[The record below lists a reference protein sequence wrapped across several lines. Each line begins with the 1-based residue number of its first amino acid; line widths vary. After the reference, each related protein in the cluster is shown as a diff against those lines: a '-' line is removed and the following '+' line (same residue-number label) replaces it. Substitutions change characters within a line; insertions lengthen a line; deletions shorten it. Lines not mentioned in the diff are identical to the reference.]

1 MGAAASAARETAGVG
16 SGGEEQEC
24 RICRHP
30 AEPERPLRH
39 PCACRGTIRFVH
51 DDCQLRWLDA
61 TRQRRCEVCGHEISI
76 RPIYGADAPA
86 LARLASLILLPLCL
100 VLTAKI
106 VWMLTGLYLW
116 RLALAGTR
124 AEAFR
129 LLTVRSCRPAALS
142 QLVLW
147 AENALGAKYGGRRGR
162 CQVVA
167 LRVLQFSFLVALVD
181 MVLAC
186 TLAFIPFTIG
196 RIIRL
201 CIGEVDSF
209 ASTPSILLIGYGFIF
224 SLGATFTG
232 LLHNTGGV
240 FQRFARGFRALSDL
254 VEQLWDFYVL
264 DLCNYVVD
272 ERIVIG
278 QRLEDVAD
286 GW

>member
-1 MGAAASAARETAGVG
+1 MGAAASAGLETAAEG
-16 SGGEEQEC
+16 SRDEEREC

-30 AEPERPLRH
+30 AEPGRPLRH

-61 TRQRRCEVCGHEISI
+61 TRQSRCEVCGHEISI

-86 LARLASLILLPLCL
+86 LARLASLIVLPLCL

-106 VWMLTGLYLW
+106 IW
-116 RLALAGTR
+116 RLALAGSR

-147 AENALGAKYGGRRGR
+147 AENALRAKYGGRRGR
-162 CQVVA
+162 CQVLG
-167 LRVLQFSFLVALVD
+167 LRVLQFSFLVASVD

-186 TLAFIPFTIG
+186 TLAFISVTIG
-196 RIIRL
+196 RIILL

-209 ASTPSILLIGYGFIF
+209 TTTPTILLIGYGFIF
-224 SLGATFTG
+224 SLDATSTG
-232 LLHNTGGV
+232 LLHTTGG
-240 FQRFARGFRALSDL
+240 FFSRFSRGFRPLSDF
-254 VEQLWDFYVL
+254 VGQFWDFYVL
-264 DLCNYVVD
+264 DLYNYVVD

-286 GW
+286 GR